1 MQVNCAFLSG
11 IVLGSLSW
19 SFCVAITICGHDC
32 CSTGP
37 AKSRTHPLGVSVIC
51 LS

>member
-19 SFCVAITICGHDC
+19 LLCVAITICGHDC
-32 CSTGP
+32 SAGP
-37 AKSRTHPLGVSVIC
+37 AKSRTHPLGVSAIC